1 MHYVSDPITTRT
13 VHRSGGS
20 GFCPTHN
27 QPVTVRDGGFL
38 THNRPVIVTDSSVQ
52 VTDEWWSVS
61 GETNLTGI
69 LRNAAR
75 SRQIWRDLAGFG
87 EISLRFEG
95 FGEIHPRSDEIPSDP
110 ARFLPYRD
118 EKALVQLDPVFI
130 VPKIIGFKWKRGWN
144 LEKMGRNLEK
154 NCQNLEKWPEFGKN
168 GRILNGLWFGS
179 GFMGF
184 ELKNR

>member
-1 MHYVSDPITTRT
+1 MHYVSNPITTRA

-20 GFCPTHN
+20 DFCPTHN
-27 QPVTVRDGGFL
+27 QPVTAREGGFL
-38 THNRPVIVTDSSVQ
+38 THNRPVTITDSSVQ

-75 SRQIWRDLAGFG
+75 SHQIWRDLA
-87 EISLRFEG
+87 G

-118 EKALVQLDPVFI
+118 EKALVRLDPVFI
-130 VPKIIGFKWKRGWN
+130 VPKIIGFK
-144 LEKMGRNLEK
+144 
-154 NCQNLEKWPEFGKN
+154 
-168 GRILNGLWFGS
+168 
-179 GFMGF
+179 
-184 ELKNR
+184 